1 METLHDVLSVSAAR
15 RDATP
20 SPLWALQGDLWLP
33 LGILFSRVFFELGI
47 ENLGRDH
54 TGRDHLIIG
63 VVRILLHL
71 LLSFV
76 FIDAR

>member
-1 METLHDVLSVSAAR
+1 MQTLHDVLSVSAAR
-15 RDATP
+15 RDAAA
-20 SPLWALQGDLWLP
+20 SPLWTLQGDLWLP
-33 LGILFSRVFFELGI
+33 LGILFSGVFFELGI

-76 FIDAR
+76 FVDAR